1 MDAGPRERRREDG
14 ERGHHR
20 HRRRRRR
27 HGGDGQSHS
36 KRRRP
41 EREGKEG
48 EPSTSSRVVDEAALR
63 AQVDAR
69 VADMVAGHPEV
80 GDDLAFIVT
89 NLQKG
94 QGKID
99 PSSVPDEDLRSKLE
113 ALFAILVNHKIVSC
127 DVKGRYSRG
136 AESSHLSMIIAALEA
151 TRRSEATAREEAGEG
166 EPAGP
171 AEKPPEPSPP
181 APRRKQGPIGPAMP
195 PRVSGP
201 SRAPIGP
208 AMPPGTAG
216 PHAPIGPTM
225 MPPPSRA
232 AADLEDLFEDEDDFV
247 GPTPLAAGGAQLGSA
262 QEEIERILRAANAGS
277 GQVLGIDED
286 ATTKQVVKRY
296 LKLSLLI
303 HPDKCSLPSA
313 SKAFTLLNK
322 AKQDQLDSSK
332 KDDAQ
337 LWEMAL
343 AEARRRQ
350 QSADWKSI
358 RTTGSIAK
366 PKAPLQREDWMTNS
380 NLPTKARAP
389 QQNVTRFSR

>member
-166 EPAGP
+166 EQ
-171 AEKPPEPSPP
+171 EKREE
-181 APRRKQGPIGPAMP
+181 RR
-195 PRVSGP
+195 
-201 SRAPIGP
+201 
-208 AMPPGTAG
+208 
-216 PHAPIGPTM
+216 
-225 MPPPSRA
+225 
-232 AADLEDLFEDEDDFV
+232 D
-247 GPTPLAAGGAQLGSA
+247 
-262 QEEIERILRAANAGS
+262 
-277 GQVLGIDED
+277 
-286 ATTKQVVKRY
+286 
-296 LKLSLLI
+296 
-303 HPDKCSLPSA
+303 
-313 SKAFTLLNK
+313 
-322 AKQDQLDSSK
+322 
-332 KDDAQ
+332 
-337 LWEMAL
+337 
-343 AEARRRQ
+343 
-350 QSADWKSI
+350 
-358 RTTGSIAK
+358 
-366 PKAPLQREDWMTNS
+366 
-380 NLPTKARAP
+380 
-389 QQNVTRFSR
+389 